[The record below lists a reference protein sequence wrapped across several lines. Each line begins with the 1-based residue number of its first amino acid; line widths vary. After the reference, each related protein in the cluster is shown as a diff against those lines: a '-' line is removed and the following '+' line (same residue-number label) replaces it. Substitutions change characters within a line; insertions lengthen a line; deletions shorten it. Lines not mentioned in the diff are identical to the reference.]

1 MAARTVL
8 TDAESIRISDR
19 ETLEFPNAGRD
30 RDATG
35 PAIDLE
41 KLAHWLDSVFE
52 IPGLRLRFGIDA
64 ILGLVPGLGDTASAF
79 ASIYILQSASKFGVS
94 RFTLARMTL
103 NILVDLTVGAIPF
116 LGDIFDVYWKANR
129 RNVALLQRHMSS
141 NPTAERK
148 LRRSDALFVAGMVA
162 LIVAVLVGSVFA
174 AYYLLATLFAGLRNL
189 M

>member
-1 MAARTVL
+1 MAAPTIL
-8 TDAESIRISDR
+8 PDAESIRISDR

-30 RDATG
+30 RGAAG
-35 PAIDLE
+35 PASDVE

-52 IPGLRLRFGIDA
+52 IPGIGLRFGIDA
-64 ILGLVPGLGDTASAF
+64 ILGLVPGVGDTASAF

-103 NILVDLTVGAIPF
+103 NILIDLTVGAIPF

-141 NPTAERK
+141 NPAGERK

-162 LIVAVLVGSVFA
+162 VIVAVLIGSIVV
-174 AYYLLATLFAGLRNL
+174 AYYLLATLYAGLRSL